1 MKSKGSI
8 AVMLVAMLL
17 FSSCSVLEQMDEM
30 QQLSKCEFELLNVE
44 NLTIAGVSME
54 GKQDFSDFSFGEA
67 AQLTMALAGKEIP
80 ADFTVNLQ
88 ATNPNDRRAAMNR
101 LEWKALID
109 GNEVTQGVVEK
120 RVEIAPNGGSSTI
133 PVEVNVDVK
142 KILTGESGKALMNL
156 VANINGRGSQ
166 PSEVSMK
173 LSPSIKVGQRML
185 QYPGYITVN
194 NQVGK

>member
-1 MKSKGSI
+1 M
-8 AVMLVAMLL
+8 MAMVF
-17 FSSCSVLEQMDEM
+17 FSSCTVLEQMNEI
-30 QQLSKCEFELLNVE
+30 QQLSKCEFEIENVE
-44 NLTIAGVSME
+44 NITIAGVSME
-54 GKQDFSDFSFGEA
+54 GKQTFSDFNFGEA

-80 ADFTVNLQ
+80 AEFTVNLQ

-101 LEWKALID
+101 LECKALID

-120 RVEIAPNGGSSTI
+120 RVEIAPNGGESNI
-133 PVEVNVDVK
+133 PVDVYLDVK
-142 KILTGESGKALMNL
+142 KVLSGASGKALMNM
-156 VANINGRGSQ
+156 VANINGQGDQ

-173 LSPSIKVGQRML
+173 LSPSIKVGKHML